1 MKLNEKSFEL
11 IKQLQNG
18 RKPIQRIAE
27 DLSIAENTARSKVN
41 RMQNEGVLKITGLVN
56 PEKLPDHTM
65 AVVAVK
71 LKTMK
76 GAKKA
81 EEMSKL
87 RGVVFVCAV
96 TGRYDLI
103 IVVMLNKDFGLV
115 DFISG
120 ELDNIDDVLSAE
132 TFIVYR
138 SYNLLV
144 PYVL

>member
-18 RKPIQRIAE
+18 RKPIQKIAE

-41 RMQNEGVLKITGLVN
+41 RMQHEGVLKITGLVN
-56 PEKLPDHTM
+56 PEKLPGHTM
-65 AVVAVK
+65 AIVAVK

-87 RGVVFVCAV
+87 KGVVFVCAV

-103 IVVMLNKDFGLV
+103 MVVMLNEDFGLV
-115 DFISG
+115 DFISDQ
-120 ELDNIDDVLSAE
+120 LDDVEDILLAE

-138 SYNLLV
+138 SYDLLV